1 MFCRFL
7 LLAWGVA
14 ALVNAQPTPPA
25 QTYVA
30 DLADTAFRAP
40 ADAAFNLGPSYTLE
54 GWFNLTGASPYAW
67 VLGKGLEASG
77 VDPYI
82 GFALQLNRTG
92 THLLFASSTG
102 VAGSYRE
109 LESSVALPLRRWVH
123 LAVVVEQGNV
133 GVFQDGRLVASGRTA
148 GPPPAQT
155 AVTFGLGH
163 AFLLNG
169 TVNYPR
175 LPAFA
180 RQVRVWNVART
191 AAQLLAAAGEAL
203 PAERA
208 GLVAL
213 WPLDDL
219 GGATAR
225 DVSGAARAL
234 SAVTSPRFAR
244 RTSVLDQGPFFADR
258 ITEVRDRSLV
268 AVNEPHPIDFDG
280 DGDLDLVVDQLAWP
294 PTFPETRTRLR
305 AFRNDGGTFVD
316 ATDAVLGNVT
326 MVHPRDAAV
335 ADLDGDGRPDLLI
348 IGHGSDTAPYP
359 GEQSK
364 LLMVRDGGRL
374 VDETAARLPARISF
388 THGVA
393 VGDIDGDG
401 DPDLYF
407 ANVNGGDVGPRFLLN
422 DGRGFFTEATDRV
435 PAEITNRE
443 RGLNYTAAALLDVDA
458 DGFPDLV
465 LGTGGRQENL
475 LLLNDRRGYF
485 RAVQGFTL
493 PPKIL
498 GQGSTT
504 VAITGTDLNGDGAL
518 DLVLGTT
525 GGAIQMPDGNVV
537 EGYSIPGLQI
547 LLNRGDGTFYD
558 ATAGSGIT
566 FRPEDLWVVWARP
579 RDFDGDGRVDLFLTL
594 FAKDVQG
601 RSSRIYLNRGAG
613 RFVEATE
620 AYISPVREGANAL
633 AAADFNRDG
642 RVDIAAA
649 SDRNIALSTATKLLP
664 RSLFLT
670 SPDDPGRLA
679 NLSVR
684 TRAGTG
690 DQTLITG
697 FALGGGTAA
706 KPLLVRVVGPTL
718 GVFGV
723 EGVLAN
729 PGVEIAPLG
738 AARVAGNDDWG
749 GTDALRT
756 AFASVGAFPLADAA
770 SRDAALVFS
779 PRPGAY
785 TATVTGADA
794 GSGVALVEVYDAG
807 TGNAPRLSN
816 LSARTLVGSGA
827 DALFAGFVVNGNVP
841 RRLLV
846 RAIGPTLGA
855 FGVGGVLADP
865 VLALRPLGAEG
876 DVARNDDWRGTA
888 ALKAAFASVGA
899 FPLAADTSR
908 DAALV
913 IELPPG
919 AYTAAVSGKAGGT
932 GVALVEIYE
941 LP

>member
-1 MFCRFL
+1 MFRRFL
-7 LLAWGVA
+7 LLALGVA
-14 ALVNAQPTPPA
+14 SLLSAQPVPPA
-25 QTYVA
+25 QAYVA
-30 DLADTAFRAP
+30 DLAAGVYRAP

-54 GWFNLTGASPYAW
+54 GWFHLTGPAPFGW
-67 VLGKGLEASG
+67 LLGKGLETSG
-77 VDPYI
+77 VDPFI

-92 THLLFASSTG
+92 THLMFASSTG
-102 VAGSYRE
+102 APGSYRE
-109 LESSVALPLRRWVH
+109 LEASAALPLGRWLH
-123 LAVVVEQGNV
+123 LAVVVDQGNASL
-133 GVFQDGRLVASGRTA
+133 FQDGRLLASGRTA

-155 AVTFGLGH
+155 SMPFGVGQAFFPNGAGH
-163 AFLLNG
+163 
-169 TVNYPR
+169 YPR
-175 LPAFA
+175 PDAFA
-180 RQVRVWNVART
+180 RQVRVWNVARS
-191 AAQLLAAAGEAL
+191 AAQLLAAAGQAL
-203 PAERA
+203 PAERG
-208 GLVAL
+208 GLIAL
-213 WPLDDL
+213 WPLDESSGNSGRDTA
-219 GGATAR
+219 GAGRNLLT
-225 DVSGAARAL
+225 SGLA
-234 SAVTSPRFAR
+234 AR
-244 RTSVLDQGPFFADR
+244 RTVLVDSGPFFQSTNTPVTDG
-258 ITEVRDRSLV
+258 SLDKV
-268 AVNEPHPIDFDG
+268 MDSHVLDFDG
-280 DGDLDLVVDQLAWP
+280 DGDLDAVFVQLHNP
-294 PTFPETRTRLR
+294 PTIPETRSRLR
-305 AFRNDGGTFVD
+305 AFRNDGGTLVD
-316 ATDAVLGNVT
+316 ATEAVLGNVT
-326 MVHPRDAAV
+326 MVHPRHGAV
-335 ADLDGDGRPDLLI
+335 ADFDGDGRQDLLVV
-348 IGHGSDTAPYP
+348 GHGSDTPPFP
-359 GEQSK
+359 GEQAT
-364 LLMVRDGGRL
+364 LLLVRPGGRL
-374 VDETAARLPARISF
+374 VNETAARLPARTSF
-388 THGVA
+388 AHNVA

-401 DPDLYF
+401 DVDIYLS
-407 ANVNGGDVGPRFLLN
+407 NVNGGDTGPRFLVN
-422 DGRGFFTEATDRV
+422 DGRGFFTEATDRI
-435 PAEITNRE
+435 PADIANRT
-443 RGLNYTAAALLDVDA
+443 RGLNYTASALVDVDA

-465 LGTGGRQENL
+465 LGTGGPDENAL
-475 LLLNDRRGYF
+475 LFNDGRGRF
-485 RAVQGFTL
+485 RAVPGFSL

-498 GQGSTT
+498 GGRSTT
-504 VAITGTDLNGDGAL
+504 VCIHDGDFNGDGAP
-518 DLVLGTT
+518 DLLMGTT
-525 GGAIQMPDGNVV
+525 GGSERLLDGRVID
-537 EGYSIPGLQI
+537 GYSVPGLQL
-547 LLNRGDGTFYD
+547 LLNRGDGTFHD
-558 ATAGSGIT
+558 ASAGSGIN
-566 FRPEDLWVVWARP
+566 FGANDAWVEWVRLA
-579 RDFDGDGRVDLFLTL
+579 DFDGDGRTDLLTNIATL
-594 FAKDVQG
+594 DYSG
-601 RSSRIYLNRGAG
+601 RIHRIFLNRGAG
-613 RFVEATE
+613 RFVEATD
-620 AYISPVREGANAL
+620 AFQLPAPVGSVGIY
-633 AAADFNRDG
+633 AADFDRDG
-642 RVDIAAA
+642 RIDILSAA
-649 SDRNIALSTATKLLP
+649 SRRVSLSRALKLLP

-670 SPDDPGRLA
+670 TPDEPGRLA

-865 VLALRPLGAEG
+865 VLALRPLGGDG

-888 ALKAAFASVGA
+888 ALKAAFAAVGA

>member
-1 MFCRFL
+1 MLRRFL
-7 LLAWGVA
+7 PLALGLASLLS
-14 ALVNAQPTPPA
+14 AQPVPPA

-30 DLADTAFRAP
+30 DLAETPFRAP
-40 ADAAFNLGPSYTLE
+40 ADAAFNLGASYTLE
-54 GWFNLTGASPYAW
+54 GWFHLTANTPYAW
-67 VLGKGLEASG
+67 LLGKGLEASG
-77 VDPYI
+77 VDPFVGY
-82 GFALQLNRTG
+82 ALQLNRTG
-92 THLLFASSTG
+92 THLLFAASTG
-102 VAGSYRE
+102 VAGSYRD
-109 LESSVALPLRRWVH
+109 LEAPTALPLRRWVH
-123 LAVVVEQGNV
+123 VAVVVEQGNV
-133 GVFQDGRLVASGRTA
+133 SLFQDGQLVAAGRTG

-155 AVTFGLGH
+155 AVTFGVGQ
-163 AFLLNG
+163 AFLANG
-169 TVNYPR
+169 VVNYSR
-175 LPAFA
+175 LPGFA

-191 AAQLLAAAGEAL
+191 AAQLQAAAGQTL

-213 WPLDDL
+213 WPLDDQ
-219 GGATAR
+219 GVATAR
-225 DVSGAARAL
+225 DLSGAGRAL
-234 SAVTSPRFAR
+234 SAVDSPRFAR
-244 RTSVLDQGPFFADR
+244 RTSVLDSGPYFTSR
-258 ITEVRDRSLV
+258 VTQVLDRSLD

-294 PTFPETRTRLR
+294 PTPAGIRTRLR

-335 ADLDGDGRPDLLI
+335 ADFDGDGRPDLLI
-348 IGHGSDTAPYP
+348 IGHGTDTAPYP

-364 LLMVRDGGRL
+364 LLMRRDGGRL
-374 VDETAARLPARISF
+374 VDETAARLPARSSF
-388 THGVA
+388 NHSVA

-401 DPDLYF
+401 DLDLYF
-407 ANVNGGDVGPRFLLN
+407 SNVNGGDVGPRFLLN
-422 DGRGFFTEATDRV
+422 DGRGFFSEATDRV
-435 PAEITNRE
+435 PREIANRE
-443 RGLNYTAAALLDVDA
+443 RGLNYTAASLVDVDA

-465 LGTGGRQENL
+465 LGTGGRFENL

-485 RAVQGFTL
+485 RAVEGFAL
-493 PPKIL
+493 PPKII
-498 GQGSTT
+498 GPESTT
-504 VAITGTDLNGDGAL
+504 VGITGADLNGDGAV
-518 DLVLGTT
+518 DLVLCTT
-525 GGAIQMPDGNVV
+525 GGSIRMPDGNLV
-537 EGYSIPGLQI
+537 EGYSIAGLQI
-547 LLNRGDGTFYD
+547 LLNRGDGTFSD
-558 ATAGSGIT
+558 VSASSGIT
-566 FRPEDLWVVWARP
+566 FRPQDAWVIWARP

-594 FAKDVQG
+594 FTHDSPG
-601 RSSRIYLNRGAG
+601 RRCRIFLNRGAA
-613 RFVEATE
+613 RFVDATE
-620 AYISPVREGANAL
+620 NFISPLGGGVNAL

-642 RVDIAAA
+642 RIDIAEA
-649 SDRNIALSTATKLLP
+649 SGRQVALSLGTKFLD
-664 RSLFLT
+664 RALFLAT
-670 SPDDPGRLA
+670 PDEPGRLA

-697 FALGGGTAA
+697 FALGGGAEA

-718 GVFGV
+718 AAFGV

-738 AARVAGNDDWG
+738 AARLAGNDDWG
-749 GTDALRT
+749 GTAALRT

-785 TATVTGADA
+785 TATVTGAEA

-846 RAIGPTLGA
+846 RAVGPTLGA
-855 FGVGGVLADP
+855 FGVGGVLEDP

-899 FPLAADTSR
+899 FPLATDTSR